1 MNKKEIVPATRPW
14 KYEESVEVAK
24 GLVGTAFR
32 CTLDLVRELYAAR
45 EALSQPGCRTDIPQ
59 KDISKNSSNL
69 VQFATGYTKPIQ
81 LHTFQNYL
89 HDIGLSRRTAYYWL
103 SLYSP
108 REDKLYS
115 PEELKQKVLT
125 LFQEVRERRKD
136 EYAWEPD
143 GWTPAL
149 EAKYRKW
156 ESQQKLADKVA
167 DDVAGQGDA
176 ITREWLLQEQG
187 RIESSAMTAEEIVHV
202 TDLMQEYQPHM
213 PAGVEAKGPCHLVY
227 LVEEAAR
234 KAVPDDPVK
243 FIGAVSGIL
252 NDIIRE
258 AGK

>member
-1 MNKKEIVPATRPW
+1 MLA
-14 KYEESVEVAK
+14 
-24 GLVGTAFR
+24 
-32 CTLDLVRELYAAR
+32 
-45 EALSQPGCRTDIPQ
+45 
-59 KDISKNSSNL
+59 
-69 VQFATGYTKPIQ
+69 
-81 LHTFQNYL
+81 
-89 HDIGLSRRTAYYWL
+89 
-103 SLYSP
+103 
-108 REDKLYS
+108 
-115 PEELKQKVLT
+115 

-213 PAGVEAKGPCHLVY
+213 PAGVEAKDPCHLVY

>member
-1 MNKKEIVPATRPW
+1 MNKKEIEPAVKPW

-24 GLVGTAFR
+24 SLVGTAFK

-115 PEELKQKVLT
+115 PEELKQKVLA

-156 ESQQKLADKVA
+156 LEQTELGEKVTDELAA
-167 DDVAGQGDA
+167 DGDN
-176 ITREWLLQEQG
+176 ISREWLLQEQS
-187 RIESSAMTAEEIVHV
+187 RIDADMTVEEIEHFDQLYRHYSPRIPKQIKPQGPLHAVLLIE
-202 TDLMQEYQPHM
+202 DAAAKQYPKAPKEYLR
-213 PAGVEAKGPCHLVY
+213 LV
-227 LVEEAAR
+227 A
-234 KAVPDDPVK
+234 
-243 FIGAVSGIL
+243 GIL
-252 NDIIRE
+252 SDLARE
-258 AGK
+258 D

>member
-24 GLVGTAFR
+24 GLVGTAFK

-45 EALSQPGCRTDIPQ
+45 EALHNERFRSDVAGGKMYRSIVTTGDNFAGSGSDAE
-59 KDISKNSSNL
+59 K
-69 VQFATGYTKPIQ
+69 QF
-81 LHTFQNYL
+81 HTFQDYL
-89 HDIGLSRRTAYYWL
+89 TDIGLSPRTARYWL

-115 PEELKQKVLT
+115 PEELKQKVLA

-156 ESQQKLADKVA
+156 E
-167 DDVAGQGDA
+167 
-176 ITREWLLQEQG
+176 
-187 RIESSAMTAEEIVHV
+187 
-202 TDLMQEYQPHM
+202 
-213 PAGVEAKGPCHLVY
+213 
-227 LVEEAAR
+227 
-234 KAVPDDPVK
+234 
-243 FIGAVSGIL
+243 
-252 NDIIRE
+252 
-258 AGK
+258 

>member
-1 MNKKEIVPATRPW
+1 MNKKEIEPAVKPW

-69 VQFATGYTKPIQ
+69 RQFATGYTKPIQ
-81 LHTFQNYL
+81 LHTFQGYL
-89 HDIGLSRRTAYYWL
+89 DDIGLSPRTARYWL

-115 PEELKQKVLT
+115 PEELKQKVLA

-149 EAKYRKW
+149 EAKYRRWLEQTELGEKVTD
-156 ESQQKLADKVA
+156 ELAA
-167 DDVAGQGDA
+167 DGDN
-176 ITREWLLQEQG
+176 ISREWLLQEQS
-187 RIESSAMTAEEIVHV
+187 RIDADMTVEEIEHF
-202 TDLMQEYQPHM
+202 DQLYRHYSPRIPKQIKPQ
-213 PAGVEAKGPCHLVY
+213 GPLHAVL
-227 LVEEAAR
+227 LIEDAAAR
-234 KAVPDDPVK
+234 QCPKAPKEYLRLV
-243 FIGAVSGIL
+243 AGIL
-252 NDIIRE
+252 SDLAKE
-258 AGK
+258 D

>member
-45 EALSQPGCRTDIPQ
+45 EALSQSGYRSDIPQ

-69 VQFATGYTKPIQ
+69 VQFAQGYTKPIQ

-89 HDIGLSRRTAYYWL
+89 NDIGLSRRTAYYWL

-115 PEELKQKVLT
+115 PEELKEKVLA

-156 ESQQKLADKVA
+156 LEQTELGEKVTDELAA
-167 DDVAGQGDA
+167 DGDN
-176 ITREWLLQEQG
+176 ISREWLLQEQS
-187 RIESSAMTAEEIVHV
+187 RIDADMTVEEIEHFDQLYRHYSPRIPKQIKPQGPLHAVLLIEDAAV
-202 TDLMQEYQPHM
+202 KQCPKAPKEYLR
-213 PAGVEAKGPCHLVY
+213 LV
-227 LVEEAAR
+227 A
-234 KAVPDDPVK
+234 
-243 FIGAVSGIL
+243 GIL
-252 NDIIRE
+252 SDLAKE
-258 AGK
+258 D

>member
-1 MNKKEIVPATRPW
+1 MNKKEIAPATRPW

-45 EALSQPGCRTDIPQ
+45 EALSQSGYRS
-59 KDISKNSSNL
+59 DISKTAKSSRNL
-69 VQFATGYTKPIQ
+69 VQIAQGYTEPIQ

-115 PEELKQKVLT
+115 PEELKEKVLA
-125 LFQEVRERRKD
+125 LFREVRERRGS
-136 EYAWEPD
+136 EYAWEPE

-156 ESQQKLADKVA
+156 LEQTELGEKVTDELAA
-167 DDVAGQGDA
+167 DGDN
-176 ITREWLLQEQG
+176 ISREWLLQEQS
-187 RIESSAMTAEEIVHV
+187 RIDADMTVEEIEHFDQLYRHYSPRIPKQIKPQGPLHAVLLIE
-202 TDLMQEYQPHM
+202 DAAAKQCPKAPKEYLR
-213 PAGVEAKGPCHLVY
+213 LV
-227 LVEEAAR
+227 A
-234 KAVPDDPVK
+234 
-243 FIGAVSGIL
+243 GIL
-252 NDIIRE
+252 SDLAKE
-258 AGK
+258 D

>member
-115 PEELKQKVLT
+115 PEELKQKVLA

-149 EAKYRKW
+149 EAKYRRWLEQTELGEKVTD
-156 ESQQKLADKVA
+156 ELAA
-167 DDVAGQGDA
+167 DGDN
-176 ITREWLLQEQG
+176 ISREWLLQEQS
-187 RIESSAMTAEEIVHV
+187 RIDADMTVEEIEHFDQLYRHYSPRIPKQIKPQGPLHAVLLIE
-202 TDLMQEYQPHM
+202 DAAAKQYPKAPKEYLR
-213 PAGVEAKGPCHLVY
+213 LV
-227 LVEEAAR
+227 A
-234 KAVPDDPVK
+234 
-243 FIGAVSGIL
+243 GIL
-252 NDIIRE
+252 SDLAKE
-258 AGK
+258 D

>member
-115 PEELKQKVLT
+115 PEELKQKVLA

-149 EAKYRKW
+149 EAKYRRWLEQTELGEKVTD
-156 ESQQKLADKVA
+156 ELAA
-167 DDVAGQGDA
+167 DGDN
-176 ITREWLLQEQG
+176 ISREWLLQEQS
-187 RIESSAMTAEEIVHV
+187 RIDADMTVEEIEHFDQLYRHYSPRIPKQIKPQGPLHAVLLIE
-202 TDLMQEYQPHM
+202 DAAAKQYPKAPKEYLR
-213 PAGVEAKGPCHLVY
+213 LV
-227 LVEEAAR
+227 A
-234 KAVPDDPVK
+234 
-243 FIGAVSGIL
+243 GIL
-252 NDIIRE
+252 SDLARE
-258 AGK
+258 D